1 MYIKH
6 VEQVVAFSNYSFS
19 VNSLLPLPLT
29 CFIYR
34 MMTLNVHTAS
44 SDEGGP
50 YKQKFILEGNT
61 WELIPLQRHNKQD
74 KRVEVKEPEEEAYL
88 KSC

>member
-1 MYIKH
+1 
-6 VEQVVAFSNYSFS
+6 
-19 VNSLLPLPLT
+19 
-29 CFIYR
+29 